1 MVFGEVIEVRRAMEC
16 YREVRTGQRRCQVY
30 IELVEALV
38 MNEIIMGE
46 TCDAFDSTT
55 AS

>member
-30 IELVEALV
+30 IEVVEVLV
-38 MNEIIMGE
+38 MDEFNM
-46 TCDAFDSTT
+46 D
-55 AS
+55 

>member
-1 MVFGEVIEVRRAMEC
+1 MRRAMGC
-16 YREVRTGQRRCQVY
+16 FRKVRTGQRRRQVY